1 MQKFGL
7 LVPYIR
13 NFKKFMLIMKLCTLI
28 LFVSLTTASAKTSY
42 SQNAKF
48 TLDLERVTVK
58 QLFDKIENSSEF
70 IFVYYDNIIDLNK
83 EVSVKANNETVEEI
97 LERVFKSSENT
108 FKVFDRQIVIA
119 KKENREADLE
129 SLLSQQPQ
137 KKQLKGKITDEKG
150 VPLPGV
156 SVVVKGTTIGITTD
170 NDGNFHYARTYNEH
184 LDNVELYLR

>member
-28 LFVSLTTASAKTSY
+28 LFVSLATASAKTSY

-58 QLFDKIENSSEF
+58 QLFDRIEGNSEF

-83 EVSVKANNETVEEI
+83 EISVKATDETVEEI
-97 LERVFKSSENT
+97 LEKVFKSSENT

-119 KKENREADLE
+119 KKDNQEAVLE
-129 SLLSQQPQ
+129 VLNAQQQQ
-137 KKQLKGKITDEKG
+137 KKILKGKVTDEKESHF
-150 VPLPGV
+150 PEFQWL
-156 SVVVKGTTIGITTD
+156 
-170 NDGNFHYARTYNEH
+170 
-184 LDNVELYLR
+184 